1 MNVVVVDLFGDVGRS
16 GRTGVEVKSN
26 KGESALMMATV
37 GADELTLTEAHV
49 RPEGE
54 RHGAAGHGVCS
65 GPAPADVRQ
74 THKPVEVCN
83 LRRVADIGE
92 RCCGVQ
98 RVMVDKNA
106 KRLKWRKA
114 PRNRIDL
121 VAPGAVPILI
131 VVGMSRLWAYEA
143 GSQHRA
149 CSSTNK
155 IASAEPSSHRPRTQK
170 ECAHRRVLARGPE
183 NT

>member
-1 MNVVVVDLFGDVGRS
+1 MQSQASPRFVEVNLDGIVRHWDHPEHVVGVDVNVVVVDLFGDVGRS

-74 THKPVEVCN
+74 THKPVEGCN
-83 LRRVADIGE
+83 LRREDATGWAGCGNQRGE
-92 RCCGVQ
+92 EV
-98 RVMVDKNA
+98 KNA
-106 KRLKWRKA
+106 KRRQWLRC
-114 PRNRIDL
+114 R
-121 VAPGAVPILI
+121 
-131 VVGMSRLWAYEA
+131 
-143 GSQHRA
+143 
-149 CSSTNK
+149 
-155 IASAEPSSHRPRTQK
+155 RTRFV
-170 ECAHRRVLARGPE
+170 C
-183 NT
+183 